1 MTHKNVTAILA
12 SLVYIIE
19 KVKSINVVFVTA
31 LSCLR
36 LIKFFVFLCLF
47 IIIFCCFCLLQCG
60 LGVSDSDMHMSYLP
74 LAHMYERLALVG
86 KALTAATAKQR
97 HSWPEIL
104 DSHAQNLGFARAK
117 SRTRTRKISDS
128 HGQQTRPRACHIILS
143 TIETLL

>member
-19 KVKSINVVFVTA
+19 KVKSINIVFVTA

-36 LIKFFVFLCLF
+36 LIIFFCVFLCLF
-47 IIIFCCFCLLQCG
+47 IINFFFCFCLLQCG

-86 KALTAATAKQR
+86 KALIAATAKQR
-97 HSWPEIL
+97 HSWPEIS
-104 DSHAQNLGFARAK
+104 DSHAQNLALARAK
-117 SRTRTRKISDS
+117 SRTRTYSKPDQE
-128 HGQQTRPRACHIILS
+128 HVT
-143 TIETLL
+143 

>member
-36 LIKFFVFLCLF
+36 FISFFVFLRLFICLF
-47 IIIFCCFCLLQCG
+47 CFCFCLLQCG

-86 KALTAATAKQR
+86 KALIAATAKQR
-97 HSWPEIL
+97 HSWPEIS
-104 DSHAQNLGFARAK
+104 DSHARNLALARAK
-117 SRTRTRKISDS
+117 SRTRTYSKPDQE
-128 HGQQTRPRACHIILS
+128 HVT
-143 TIETLL
+143 